1 MKPLV
6 SISWNNAGI
15 EWRDQKQQRGNWGCI
30 RLPEG
35 TTATNCRG
43 NLGHHTRQHPRN
55 AGAGPARGA
64 RPGETGAG
72 GAPRGLCR
80 HLATPPGTGRAPA
93 WDAQTPARELGTG
106 RAPSA
111 WDAQTSCTGTGTSP
125 QHFPLLSGM
134 HKPSSAGSTRN
145 FRASQ
150 GFGECSLFVPG
161 SHAQARKCLFGIAVS
176 WR

>member
-15 EWRDQKQQRGNWGCI
+15 EWRDQKQQRGNWGCS

-35 TTATNCRG
+35 TTATNCKG
-43 NLGHHTRQHPRN
+43 NLGYHTRQHPRN
-55 AGAGPARGA
+55 AGAGQAQGA
-64 RPGETGAG
+64 WPGETGAG

-93 WDAQTPARELGTG
+93 WDAQTSRTE
-106 RAPSA
+106 
-111 WDAQTSCTGTGTSP
+111 TGTGP

-145 FRASQ
+145 FRASL

-161 SHAQARKCLFGIAVS
+161 SHTQAGKCLFGIAVS